1 MRVHSILDKAV
12 IENFE
17 RKNQNLEGIDTEVA
31 ISFLGLLLK
40 GMVGELTGLEVGPK
54 PYSEDNVRGA
64 RWHRKES
71 NPSWSEIS
79 YADIDDQDGREVIL
93 VVSLEE
99 FSKTRPIELLG
110 RVGMLLE
117 AEMDLGDNYKTYIEQ
132 VMGGSLSGND
142 WATTLALFLMANQ
155 GVRDPVIRSISFNT
169 KYLSERVHV
178 LAFYKQTEEASQ

>member
-17 RKNQNLEGIDTEVA
+17 RNNQNLEGIDTEVA
-31 ISFLGLLLK
+31 ISFLGLLFR
-40 GMVGELTGLEVGPK
+40 GMIGELTGLEVCPK

-71 NPSWSEIS
+71 NPNWSEVAYSDMIE
-79 YADIDDQDGREVIL
+79 DDEREVIL

-99 FSKTRPIELLG
+99 FNKTRPIELLG

-117 AEMDLGDNYKTYIEQ
+117 AEVDLGDNYKTYIEQ
-132 VMGGSLSGND
+132 VMGGELSSND

-155 GVRDPVIRSISFNT
+155 NVRDPVIRSISFNT

-178 LAFYKQTEEASQ
+178 LAFYKQPEEASQ